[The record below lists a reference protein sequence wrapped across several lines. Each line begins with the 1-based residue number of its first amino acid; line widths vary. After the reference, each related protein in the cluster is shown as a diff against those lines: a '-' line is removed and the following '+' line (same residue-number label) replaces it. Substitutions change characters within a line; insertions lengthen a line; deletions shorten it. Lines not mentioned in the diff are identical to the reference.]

1 MRVILVTGANKGL
14 GLAVVRAVLLAAP
27 DTAVL
32 LGCRDLAR
40 GEAAVRQL
48 KTELGCQDRLLALQ
62 LDVTS
67 QESGCS
73 KI

>member
-1 MRVILVTGANKGL
+1 MVRV
-14 GLAVVRAVLLAAP
+14 VLLAAS

-67 QESGCS
+67 QASDCS
-73 KI
+73 KM